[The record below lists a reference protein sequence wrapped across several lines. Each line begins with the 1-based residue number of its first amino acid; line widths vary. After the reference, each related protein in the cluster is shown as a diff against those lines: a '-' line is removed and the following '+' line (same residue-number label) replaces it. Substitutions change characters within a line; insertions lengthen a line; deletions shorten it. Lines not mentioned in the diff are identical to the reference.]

1 MRIYNPHP
9 LSKGELLIMKIKK
22 AFVITMFTTL
32 FTTPILTTFSSTP
45 LFFANHTASTTEGS
59 APTESKEED
68 FVINKKGVLTEYK
81 GNADII
87 KIPDGVTAIH
97 YSVFSQA
104 KIKEIYIP
112 KSVKKIE
119 EIAFSGA
126 NIEKLTGAEGLTEIG
141 TRAFTKCTLKEYNFP
156 NVKVIA
162 SGAFSSATLNSL
174 NFPSLERISERAF
187 FECNIA
193 QLHLPKTVKEI
204 GSYAFSQSKIKKI
217 TGGEGVTKI
226 EERAF
231 YRSDLESFSFPK
243 IKTIG
248 YEAFYLCPLKNSS
261 ETERLKKLAPEA
273 FKGRES
279 KKEDFVIQDGILTEY
294 TGDASIIIVPDNV
307 TEIAAKAFQSVRSD
321 TIELYLPNNV
331 QKIADKAFMHY
342 RGEKITGG
350 EGVKEIGRRAFFRSD
365 AEIPDFPNAEKI
377 AREAFYLISSKN
389 DEKLKELRI
398 REPEAFSPIVSKE
411 EEFIIVD
418 GVLEKY
424 KGNASI
430 INIPEGVEIIG
441 KSVFRIPP
449 MKDIFYP
456 IEVNLPRS
464 VSKIGE
470 RAFENSEVLRITGTE
485 NIKEIDRRAFYYA
498 VIEEIDLPNV
508 EIIGEEAF
516 CFSLLKE
523 ISGLGK
529 LKKLGESGLDG
540 NPMADNAELR
550 AKSPYRV
557 VQKLPDG
564 SENAFLIANGILFC
578 AEDYYSGNLVIP
590 DGVTDIAVSIDGNFT
605 SLTLPDSVVRIGE
618 MAFSNSHELR
628 WVTMTDS
635 VEEIGS
641 LAFNNCTNL
650 TEIRLSNSI
659 RELKLSCFANC
670 RQLKSITLP
679 ASLEQ
684 MDPHALPEEITS
696 IICPSGLNCLNLRIT
711 DYESAT
717 TIDRLPFGQGT
728 IYVPEINSDSY
739 LAGYAAALR
748 WKYLPIGLEATK
760 LTMKIGEKY
769 SLRLKGNAKADWI
782 SSDNTIATVDKNG
795 KISAKKPGKVTITA
809 KIYGKEYQCYVT
821 VKK

>member
-1 MRIYNPHP
+1 MSLNKIFA
-9 LSKGELLIMKIKK
+9 LLIL
-22 AFVITMFTTL
+22 TTL
-32 FTTPILTTFSSTP
+32 FIKQFTQISNINASDIV
-45 LFFANHTASTTEGS
+45 ANFDSS

-68 FVINKKGVLTEYK
+68 FVINQKGVLIKYK

-87 KIPDGVTAIH
+87 KIPDGVT
-97 YSVFSQA
+97 
-104 KIKEIYIP
+104 KIRSAAFGLNITKDIQEIYLP
-112 KSVKKIE
+112 PSVKKIE
-119 EIAFSGA
+119 GAAFYS
-126 NIEKLTGAEGLTEIG
+126 NT
-141 TRAFTKCTLKEYNFP
+141 
-156 NVKVIA
+156 
-162 SGAFSSATLNSL
+162 
-174 NFPSLERISERAF
+174 
-187 FECNIA
+187 
-193 QLHLPKTVKEI
+193 
-204 GSYAFSQSKIKKI
+204 IKKI
-217 TGGEGVTKI
+217 TGGEGLSEIGQRVFHYCTIGEIDLPNVKTIAEEAFLECQITTIHLPKSIRKIGRCAFAHSGLKTITGGEGVIEI

-231 YRSDLESFSFPK
+231 YESDLESFSFPK

-248 YEAFYLCPLKNSS
+248 TEAFYLCPLKQSP
-261 ETERLKKLAPEA
+261 ETERLKQLAPEA

-279 KKEDFVIQDGILTEY
+279 KAEDFIIQDSILTKY

-307 TEIAAKAFQSVRSD
+307 TEIAANAFQSVHSD
-321 TIELYLPNNV
+321 TIELYLPDNV
-331 QKIADKAFMHY
+331 QKIADRAFQNY
-342 RGEKITGG
+342 LGRKITGG
-350 EGVKEIGRRAFFRSD
+350 EGVKEIGRRAFFCSD

-377 AREAFYLISSKN
+377 AEEAFYLISSKN
-389 DEKLKELRI
+389 DKKLKELRI
-398 REPEAFSPIVSKE
+398 RRPEAFSPIVSKE

-418 GVLEKY
+418 GVLKKY

-430 INIPEGVEIIG
+430 INIPEGVTTIG
-441 KSVFRIPP
+441 SYVFQVSNIWEA
-449 MKDIFYP
+449 FYP
-456 IEVNLPRS
+456 LEIHLPTT
-464 VSKIGE
+464 VSKISLG
-470 RAFENSEVLRITGTE
+470 AFKNSGIQTITGTE
-485 NIKEIDRRAFYYA
+485 NIKEIEKRAFYHSA
-498 VIEEIDLPNV
+498 IESIHLPNV

-540 NPMADNAELR
+540 NPMADHAELR

-564 SENAFLIANGILFC
+564 SENAFLVANGILFC

-684 MDPHALPEEITS
+684 MAPNTLPEEITS

-711 DYESAT
+711 DHESAT

-728 IYVPEINSDSY
+728 IYVPETNSDSY

-748 WKYLPIGLEATK
+748 WKYLPIELEATK
-760 LTMKIGEKY
+760 LTMKVGEKY
-769 SLRLKGNAKADWI
+769 SLRLKGNAKADWK

-795 KISAKKPGKVTITA
+795 KISAKKPGKVTIIA
-809 KIYGKEYQCYVT
+809 SIYGKEYQCYVT
-821 VKK
+821 VNDKSQENN